1 MSNIGNVGTVGT
13 ITPTGT
19 TTLENFYTENILGY
33 INSLKTNP
41 FELITLIID
50 IALVVFLLYGFFRIV
65 KGSRAWQLIKGIA
78 LIFVATW
85 VSSFLNLRIL
95 NAILTAIINIGLI
108 AILVI
113 FQPELRRALEQL
125 GTNKFTRFFG
135 IDKDIATKTKEDIYK
150 VVIAAE
156 ELSKT
161 KTGALIVIERD
172 INIQDIIAT
181 GVPMD
186 AEVSP
191 QLLVNIFVPKT
202 PLHDGAVV
210 ISNNKISAAACVLPL
225 ADDTDI
231 AKELGT
237 RHRAAI
243 GISKESDSIAVVVSE
258 ETGKISVAKDGT
270 LIMDVRE
277 DVLKKI
283 LISNIVTKRFANI
296 EETRNKGTK
305 LIDKIKGFFKNIK
318 NGKKS

>member
-1 MSNIGNVGTVGT
+1 MNWGV
-13 ITPTGT
+13 
-19 TTLENFYTENILGY
+19 
-33 INSLKTNP
+33 
-41 FELITLIID
+41 
-50 IALVVFLLYGFFRIV
+50 IAVI
-65 KGSRAWQLIKGIA
+65 
-78 LIFVATW
+78 
-85 VSSFLNLRIL
+85 
-95 NAILTAIINIGLI
+95 
-108 AILVI
+108 VI

-150 VVIAAE
+150 VVIAVQ
-156 ELSKT
+156 ELAKS

-172 INIQDIIAT
+172 INIQDIIAS
-181 GVPMD
+181 GIPME

-210 ISNNKISAAACVLPL
+210 ISNNKIAAAACVLPL
-225 ADDTDI
+225 ANDADI

-258 ETGKISVAKDGT
+258 ETGKVSVAKDGT
-270 LIMDVRE
+270 LIADVRE

-283 LISNIVTKRFANI
+283 LITNIVTKRFTMEKKAKKVKISDWKEKLMKDKKENKKI
-296 EETRNKGTK
+296 EKEVEKGHKENKM
-305 LIDKIKGFFKNIK
+305 
-318 NGKKS
+318 